1 MNKKSVCAVLLA
13 FAGSASIAWATPKA
27 YLQVYDGVSWTNSVN
42 VAAGS
47 TVQVRYMVDWT
58 GTTAYGFFGVLT
70 KLQFDGVDDQDLLPG
85 RDTPGP
91 IRTAPF
97 TFGSEGTLIAE
108 GSGSS
113 IRVGLRGSNDAVGF
127 FSPFQTPP
135 NLATNFSTAPV
146 VQLASWSV
154 KLSESRAL
162 GSTLSLSALVSQT
175 QSTGTGNPTNAF
187 AFVSSATS
195 TSTSFRESGT
205 VEGAL
210 ITVSQ
215 IPAPGTLAIP
225 AIAFGAGVF
234 RRRRNS

>member
-1 MNKKSVCAVLLA
+1 MKTKSAAVLA
-13 FAGSASIAWATPKA
+13 AVAGVASVAMASPKA

-58 GTTAYGFFGVLT
+58 GTTAFGFYGVLT
-70 KLQFDGVDDQDLLPG
+70 KLQFDGVNDQDLLPG
-85 RDTPGP
+85 RNTPGP

-97 TFGSEGTLIAE
+97 TNGPEGTLRAE

-113 IRVGLRGSNDAVGF
+113 IRVGVAGQINTVGF
-127 FSPFQTPP
+127 LSFNQPP
-135 NLATNFSTAPV
+135 PSGNADFNTAPV

-154 KLSESRAL
+154 KLSASRAI

-175 QSTGTGNPTNAF
+175 QTTGTGNPTNAF

-195 TSTSFRESGT
+195 TFTSFRESGT

-210 ITVSQ
+210 ITVSE

-234 RRRRNS
+234 RRRRMG